1 MNLSIRLS
9 LFSFV
14 AFIMQIKFGV
24 AQVATPWGSTQLAEG
39 FITNF
44 LRIIARSGAFSPNQ
58 LDEMSSIPKTL
69 IEAMEKFSSSNTS
82 SKIKFQA
89 LNMVFASAM
98 AEITAEGG
106 SANIELKV
114 GAIENALNFAYK
126 ETMGVVNAQ
135 FVNDI
140 KSLIYTLAHTTAN
153 GVSTASFAKVEN
165 YGQDSLKQQETY
177 TSDKIIRINDSILQ
191 RETRPELELSNL
203 ESSLTPN
210 VPGGYVSTSP
220 FMARLQR
227 PSLQNP
233 YGQQIRGSP
242 VTLNTKRNL
251 QGPPGFEPQE
261 SSPPGITS
269 VQDQKGLGGY
279 RERPATST
287 ATDRN
292 LTSAGPL
299 SSRFEVNGLV
309 QQGRG
314 DYKHIKEEQSNQT
327 KSRTIDQESG
337 NDGLIASRNY
347 GVGKL
352 AVGLQG
358 ISELEGK
365 RSEIQQPSKTG
376 GQESDGKKTAALFAI
391 DKAEPTRDSKGLI
404 EHGSLG
410 SREYQQNDLQ
420 SFVAVNQK
428 SEGYEP
434 NYGLDAAIS
443 VSDRVRSFKSVPNR
457 RKPQDSQGP
466 TRKDTEGFNGY
477 GPRVVATVVTDNYE
491 SSTGSRRSR
500 PEEPDVQGQFRKE
513 NQYEKE
519 IQGQVPSR
527 QMYDIRE
534 PYETE
539 YQETNRLEGQIS
551 DVNLPVTAGKYESSG
566 GASPFEQGLNIRKTS
581 KVGNLT
587 TNSGLNDGEHKTAA
601 TVSTEVGYESTND
614 TEGLQGLVSN
624 GSTSELLKS
633 YASEFA
639 AAVSG
644 LNTERPIRASRISN
658 SDDNSEISSI
668 ASSLVPGIAIKSPAV
683 ANSSA
688 QQVSIANQSLSNCNA
703 LIQTLLDIISALV
716 NLLGSCNIR
725 QFNDVA
731 SILR

>member
-1 MNLSIRLS
+1 
-9 LFSFV
+9 
-14 AFIMQIKFGV
+14 MQIKFGV

-58 LDEMSSIPKTL
+58 LDEMSSIPKTV

-106 SANIELKV
+106 SANIELKI
-114 GAIENALNFAYK
+114 GAIESALNFAYK

-279 RERPATST
+279 RERLATST

-327 KSRTIDQESG
+327 KSRTIDQEFG

-365 RSEIQQPSKTG
+365 RSEIQQPSRTG

-391 DKAEPTRDSKGLI
+391 DKSEPTRDSKGLI

-443 VSDRVRSFKSVPNR
+443 VSDRVRSFKSVPNT
-457 RKPQDSQGP
+457 RKPEESQGP
-466 TRKDTEGFNGY
+466 TRKDTEGSNGY

-491 SSTGSRRSR
+491 SGTGSRRSR
-500 PEEPDVQGQFRKE
+500 PEETDVQGQFRKE

-551 DVNLPVTAGKYESSG
+551 D
-566 GASPFEQGLNIRKTS
+566 
-581 KVGNLT
+581 VGNLT

-668 ASSLVPGIAIKSPAV
+668 ASSLVPGIVIKSPAV

-731 SILR
+731 STLR